1 MVGNIQGKLR
11 PVFQPE
17 NTNKNYHKREIGDSG
32 GLSSSETKKY
42 GAALCAAS
50 KAERHEAAR
59 DRLKEKG
66 HGDATLDPVEVSLEC
81 QRILLQRLTEF
92 DNRSVWYLMHNE
104 TIDFASYFGFTAL
117 QDPAKEATK
126 FLGRR
131 GAHIPV
137 RVDGVQPLNRH
148 VLARGAASTS
158 ERNHFT
164 DDEAKKGLGMKYVVV
179 YESNVKINAFAVE
192 DALQTALQRFPLG
205 RRLWRWVAM
214 GQKEPATLPN
224 EVNLYKVFI
233 TYSFE
238 VQAAIEAKKG
248 IVVP

>member
-1 MVGNIQGKLR
+1 MIALVQTWVDQNPGKECKGSERSALVAKMRPYLPAHLTDQKLSAMVSNTLSKLR
-11 PVFQPE
+11 PVFKPE
-17 NTNKNYHKREIGDSG
+17 HTPKNYHKREIGDPG
-32 GLSSSETKKY
+32 GLSSSELNPKQ
-42 GAALCAAS
+42 AAFRAAS
-50 KAERHEAAR
+50 IAKRHEAAR

-66 HGDATLDPVEVSLEC
+66 HGDATLDPVEVSLE
-81 QRILLQRLTEF
+81 
-92 DNRSVWYLMHNE
+92 
-104 TIDFASYFGFTAL
+104 
-117 QDPAKEATK
+117 

-137 RVDGVQPLNRH
+137 RVDGVQPRNRH

-164 DDEAKKGLGMKYVVV
+164 DDEAKKELGMKYLVV
-179 YESNVKINAFAVE
+179 YESNVRLNAFAVE
-192 DALQTALQRFPLG
+192 DALQTALQRIPLG